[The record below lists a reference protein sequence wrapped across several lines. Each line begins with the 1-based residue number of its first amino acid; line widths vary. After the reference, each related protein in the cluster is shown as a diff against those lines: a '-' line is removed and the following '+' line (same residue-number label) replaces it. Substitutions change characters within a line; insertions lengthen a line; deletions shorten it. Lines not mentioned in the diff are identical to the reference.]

1 MNEKE
6 RKIQAQTMGEKYN
19 EVCKGESEK
28 VGNVLRIHLR
38 EGWKLVAKNASIR
51 TENGAIVINIENR
64 TGEPYR
70 LYSAP
75 TMGKLTYIRAYG
87 INSDYRVVGSSF
99 IPKESEYLLAP
110 GNDMSI
116 EVDVNESLRR
126 GLLFVPGKF
135 AEKWSFTPG
144 EYMAE
149 VYIINSA
156 NKIGKVRMYYCP

>member
-1 MNEKE
+1 ME
-6 RKIQAQTMGEKYN
+6 EKYN
-19 EVCKGESEK
+19 DICKGDSEK
-28 VGNVLRIHLR
+28 VANVLEIRLR

-75 TMGKLTYIRAYG
+75 TMRKLIYIRAYG
-87 INSDYRVVGSSF
+87 INDDYRVVGSSF
-99 IPKESEYLLAP
+99 IPQESEYLLAP

-126 GLLFVPGKF
+126 GLLFVPERF
-135 AEKWSFTPG
+135 SEKWSFLPG
-144 EYMAE
+144 EYMIDI
-149 VYIINSA
+149 YIVNPA
-156 NKIGKVRMYYCP
+156 NKIKGVKMYFCP